1 MPLLIG
7 FRRLSADAGVT
18 VLAALAV
25 GLVIG
30 SVAMSTMLTD
40 SATAM
45 LREKASTFLGSD
57 LVVGVN
63 RAEPLPAALASKA
76 TLVLRASTNDGG
88 TSVDV
93 LGIDPGKLRA
103 CGRTEPVG
111 PRRRKPRRVPP
122 GL

>member
-1 MPLLIG
+1 
-7 FRRLSADAGVT
+7 
-18 VLAALAV
+18 
-25 GLVIG
+25 
-30 SVAMSTMLTD
+30 MLTD

-76 TLVLRASTNDGG
+76 TLVLRASTNDDG

-93 LGIDPGKLRA
+93 LGIDPGSFARA
-103 CGRTEPVG
+103 VG
-111 PRRRKPRRVPP
+111 PNPSDRDVEASSRPSRALTTSRRRTRSWCT
-122 GL
+122 G